1 MGIQHARLG
10 AERLW
15 KENQP
20 LGYQALGPT
29 VKRWLVLYH
38 FRADR
43 TRELTL
49 GFHVQTVGWV
59 ERSEPHH

>member
-29 VKRWLVLYH
+29 VKRWPPCTISGPIARESFLLPQLVPGNCGTPCGDAL
-38 FRADR
+38 
-43 TRELTL
+43 
-49 GFHVQTVGWV
+49 
-59 ERSEPHH
+59 

>member
-29 VKRWLVLYH
+29 VKRW
-38 FRADR
+38 RSCTISGPIA
-43 TRELTL
+43 RENLL
-49 GFHVQTVGWV
+49 RFHVQRFGQLGPVV
-59 ERSEPHH
+59 RV